1 MMYRITLNGSDI
13 YGPTSEQAVIDP
25 HLDIEL
31 NSAGTLEFTL
41 PVENDLWGVPQVF
54 QDDVEVYED
63 GKVIFFGRPLQITRD
78 WNNQKK
84 VVCEGALAFFNDSIQ
99 RTNEIKLSQHKTLE
113 WFFRDL
119 ISKHNAQVD
128 DFPTIGSISPKH
140 FEVGTIDIPN
150 KEKYVYRKTDYQT
163 TLECLQQ
170 MCLDTDGGY
179 FITRRE
185 YDDYGNYTN
194 YIDWVETMPVY
205 SDQPVQFGVNLLD
218 ITQDING
225 ADICTVLMPL
235 GNENCTLSNYR
246 SWDPYAGGNM
256 YQGVGH
262 VAHSDEIY
270 YQPGLELYGRVVQHK
285 TWNDYSEGNENGL
298 WMKAAEWLKKKNEY
312 IPTIEV
318 DAADLH
324 YIDKYKIDGEP
335 IYGVF
340 MLGMEVQVISAPH
353 GLTEL
358 NPDEEHPTLIIHKLS
373 LELDSG
379 VKKITI
385 GTPPKKELTDILAP
399 SSTSGSKRKSGGEGD
414 GAAEYSVTE
423 LVPVT
428 DVMVKASGETEYS
441 STRSNGKIYLD
452 MDSIA
457 AGKVKDVQ
465 VDGVSVVD
473 EETGVA
479 EIESAVSDV
488 LVDGTSVVNEDHE
501 AEITIPVKGV
511 TYNGINVVN
520 PNTGIAEIEE
530 SLNIGNIEDVD
541 WYERG
546 YAQTDPEVRTVTVTE
561 PGIYCAVFS
570 LLDDQRT
577 ARHDSCPEIL
587 PHYLDLSV
595 SGGTVLFQK
604 YLDKDESY
612 SGYEDY
618 KNGKIIIFSNSG
630 TSVVTFRGTNYSFS
644 LITNAQVGV
653 ERPASNGWYEYDST
667 LKYYV
672 LSEDTVA
679 VQGKTYFDKIS
690 SDGTNGYILLS
701 NVQVGVDRPYLSG
714 WYEHSSDL
722 HRLILSQD
730 DYAIEYKNYYEK
742 STDFSKSVSWKI
754 RHVFKISN
762 IDVNYLSFIKQ
773 SMITEDVIDGRLFLD
788 RMVPN
793 DNNVYMIIA
802 TSGCNTIYGGARIRD
817 VNGDAYFDSVSD
829 YQGINLDTIFTPN
842 TISTNKSLIHI
853 GDGTY
858 NEPAYYPSGST
869 EVRYNSSNICLT
881 LSMDSWRPY
890 ENVSY
895 IVIDTGANIHANTN
909 NPSIDGS
916 PAINAVSFRLSQP
929 IGVLD
934 VQHNGQSITDINGI
948 AEIGD
953 VAYKE
958 DVTNVQTTLQANFQA
973 GVDSVYDACVSK
985 GSTPA
990 SHSLT
995 DVVDG
1000 ILAIPT
1006 GGGGGG
1012 VTVTSSAKELYV
1024 PRGSAHSDINAV
1036 VTVTTTAKEGE

>member
-25 HLDIEL
+25 RLDIEL

-194 YIDWVETMPVY
+194 YIDWVENMPVY

-246 SWDPYAGGNM
+246 AWDPYAGGNM

-324 YIDKYKIDGEP
+324 YIDKYRIDGEP

-353 GLTEL
+353 GLTEVDP
-358 NPDEEHPTLIIHKLS
+358 NEEHPTLIIHKLS

-399 SSTSGSKRKSGGEGD
+399 SSTGGSKRKSGGEGD
-414 GAAEYSVTE
+414 GVEYSVTE

-441 STRSNGKIYLD
+441 SARSNGKIYLD
-452 MDSIA
+452 MDNIA
-457 AGKVKDVQ
+457 SGRVKDVQ

-473 EETGVA
+473 EETGIA

-520 PNTGIAEIEE
+520 PNTGIAEIDQ
-530 SLNIGNIEDVD
+530 SLSVGTLEDIDRYIV
-541 WYERG
+541 G
-546 YAQTDPEVRTVTVTE
+546 PGQVDPETRSVSVTDNGVYFAIFGLMELTGSGNAL
-561 PGIYCAVFS
+561 GISVF
-570 LLDDQRT
+570 QQ
-577 ARHDSCPEIL
+577 
-587 PHYLDLSV
+587 YLDVTV
-595 SGGTVLFQK
+595 SGGTT
-604 YLDKDESY
+604 LDQRYINVER
-612 SGYEDY
+612 GYECGKAVVF
-618 KNGKIIIFSNSG
+618 KNTG
-630 TSVVTFRGTNYSFS
+630 TSTVTFTTSNYTTDAFYDGGGLIPNVDKPSFNEWYEYS
-644 LITNAQVGV
+644 EGSTVSSGAGYFYLSTDVRAFPDKHYYDFHSYDNLTGYDEIANVQPGV
-653 ERPASNGWYEYDST
+653 DMPFANGWYEMVEGYY
-667 LKYYV
+667 KYIKT
-672 LSEDTVA
+672 EDNLAVA
-679 VQGKTYFDKIS
+679 NKK
-690 SDGTNGYILLS
+690 
-701 NVQVGVDRPYLSG
+701 
-714 WYEHSSDL
+714 
-722 HRLILSQD
+722 
-730 DYAIEYKNYYEK
+730 YYEK
-742 STDFSKSVSWKI
+742 LLTHDESTSNRLKYIFKLNNVNYEYITFISEAYNMSYQDPLFFWTFVPNDKNVYLVFVMTKSTANV
-754 RHVFKISN
+754 HTTF
-762 IDVNYLSFIKQ
+762 IDVNSA
-773 SMITEDVIDGRLFLD
+773 SHT
-788 RMVPN
+788 
-793 DNNVYMIIA
+793 A
-802 TSGCNTIYGGARIRD
+802 
-817 VNGDAYFDSVSD
+817 
-829 YQGINLDTIFTPN
+829 
-842 TISTNKSLIHI
+842 
-853 GDGTY
+853 
-858 NEPAYYPSGST
+858 
-869 EVRYNSSNICLT
+869 
-881 LSMDSWRPY
+881 PY
-890 ENVSY
+890 EEVNSKTIMHIQQGY
-895 IVIDTGANIHANTN
+895 GEYGTWLLIDTGTNIHGGN
-909 NPSIDGS
+909 GGRS
-916 PAINAVSFRLSQP
+916 PQVYGNITHALCYRISQP
-929 IGVLD
+929 VGVLD
-934 VQHNGQSITDINGI
+934 VQHNAQSIVDQNGI

-953 VAYKE
+953 VAYKA

-1024 PRGSAHSDINAV
+1024 PRGSASYIINAV
-1036 VTVTTTAKEGE
+1036 ATVTTTAKEEA